1 MAKATLMAIF
11 SFWLATLSFLASAWG
26 ERQPGP
32 ILVSASTV
40 IQKDMEFDGTAF
52 VIKGSNITL
61 DLGGRT
67 ITFNNGNAAEAPN
80 REFESWSGGSP
91 AGWSIV
97 AGSAEAV
104 AATYFGNYDLSLS
117 GNGAIRSSPIALK
130 AGKTYLAFAFV
141 RGPESGTARL
151 RVLRAVDLAVLAER
165 TWGGSVLSRG
175 FASSGDPTADLK
187 YKPATDVNVVLELS
201 CSGNSA
207 FRVGMVDIK
216 PAFDY
221 GITTGTYHNTTYHPD
236 LPSTWFSGAAN
247 NVTIKNGKLV
257 QGDGRGVR
265 CAGIFYTGSGWT
277 MQNVV
282 IEMNGI
288 NTDGISGSYP
298 GPSVIDSCVVKST
311 SPSVFNRMHASFG
324 IVIEKPGTGAQ
335 VITNNVVDGVPEA
348 GIGLMGCINPNDT
361 VSYRVT
367 GNTIR
372 QRELVTEGYAIGASG
387 IKDFEISNN
396 RIEPYQGRGILLD
409 ASSGCSSGGKGSLN
423 GSIHDNE
430 ILNLNEFR
438 NPEYDYNALECT
450 GIRIR
455 NWGAANQSHKN
466 LKIFNNTISGFTDGQ
481 RVHRVYGINLTVSAP
496 EDSVEIYNNDI
507 SVTATGQG
515 RSASAVAVQSSD
527 LTKGNSVRIY
537 NNTLASNAA
546 ILQFGGND
554 GESAKGLLF
563 EGNTFRRL
571 TSPAPIGKPFLY
583 GYWVGEEKF
592 NILANSIPETADVD
606 PADVG
611 NIQFDGSGAKSLNLG
626 RHRLE
631 VQVRGAN
638 GVPFPE
644 AAVTLKDNS
653 GNILHQDTTGA
664 DGKVVMYT
672 PKVFYS
678 GAGTAIQRKDYP
690 DGAAFEI
697 TAGVPGGG
705 APKLV
710 SIAVSSAQLVT
721 IDFEEV
727 VPPPS
732 PLAPSAPK
740 NLRIG
745 N

>member
-1 MAKATLMAIF
+1 MKSIMITTLF
-11 SFWLATLSFLASAWG
+11 FLLMPLYLLGSAWG
-26 ERQPGP
+26 EQQPGP
-32 ILVSASTV
+32 ILVTASTV

-67 ITFNNGNAAEAPN
+67 ITFNNGNIAEAPN

-91 AGWSIV
+91 DGWTIISG
-97 AGSAEAV
+97 AAEPV

-117 GNGAIRSSPIALK
+117 GNGVLRSSQIALK

-141 RGPESGTARL
+141 KGPDSGTARL
-151 RVLRAVDLAVLAER
+151 RVVRASDLAVLAER

-175 FASSGDPTADLK
+175 FASSGDPTDDLK
-187 YKPATDVNVVLELS
+187 YKPASDVNVVLELA
-201 CSGNSA
+201 CSGNAA
-207 FRVGMVDIK
+207 FRVGMIDIK

-221 GITTGTYHNTTYHPD
+221 GITTWPYHHTTYYPD
-236 LPSTWFSGAAN
+236 LPPTWFSGAAN
-247 NVTIKNGKLV
+247 NVTIKNGRLV
-257 QGDGRGVR
+257 QGNGRGVR
-265 CAGIFYTGSGWT
+265 CAGIRFIGSGWT
-277 MQNVV
+277 IQNVT

-288 NTDGISGSYP
+288 NTDGILGSYP
-298 GPSVIDSCVVKST
+298 GASVIDSCTVKST
-311 SPSVFNRMHASFG
+311 SPSVFNRMNGSYG
-324 IVIEKPGTGAQ
+324 IVIEKPGSGSQ

-348 GIGLMGCINPNDT
+348 GIGLMGCINPADT

-367 GNTIR
+367 GNTIK

-409 ASSGCSSGGKGSLN
+409 ASSGCSSGGKGTLN

-438 NPEYDYNALECT
+438 NPEYDFNALECA
-450 GIRIR
+450 GIRVR
-455 NWGAANQSHKN
+455 NWGGANQSHKN
-466 LKIFNNTISGFTDGQ
+466 LKIFNNTISGFTDEQ

-496 EDSVEIYNNDI
+496 EDSIEIYNNDI
-507 SVTATGQG
+507 SVTAAGQG
-515 RSASAVAVQSSD
+515 RSASVIAVQRSD
-527 LTKGNSVRIY
+527 LTRGNSVRIY

-554 GESAKGLLF
+554 GESAKGLLL

-571 TSPAPIGKPFLY
+571 TNPTPIGKPFLY

-606 PADVG
+606 PADAG
-611 NIQFDGSGAKSLNLG
+611 NIQFDGSGAKNLTIG

-638 GVPFPE
+638 GAPFPE
-644 AAVTLKDNS
+644 AAIVLKDNS

-664 DGKVVMYT
+664 DGKVVMYS
-672 PKVFYS
+672 PRVFYS
-678 GAGTAIQRKDYP
+678 GAGTDIQRKDYP

-697 TAGVPGGG
+697 TASLPG
-705 APKLV
+705 ASPKSV
-710 SIAVSSAQLVT
+710 GIAVSSAQVVT
-721 IDFEEV
+721 IDFEGI
-727 VPPPS
+727 VPPPP

-745 N
+745 S